1 MPNGVLDSMLIALG
15 LDSSK
20 FKEGLASSESL
31 SKQTGKNLANNL
43 TAPAQTVLGQLKTL
57 FAPLAG
63 GLAFG
68 AMVSQFTSQADAIG
82 KLAGQ
87 LGLDV
92 EMLQAWGGAA
102 KRAGGSAQAF
112 NATIRG
118 LNSQIN
124 VLASTGQGRAKVI
137 FEQLGI
143 AVKDA
148 GGKTRDTFVVLS
160 ELAEKAE
167 GMGKAEFAGLAQRLG
182 IDQGTIMLLQSGRK
196 SIDDL
201 IARQRMLGNYTQED
215 AEIAAQFNDI
225 MADLAQIVQSVAAVI
240 MRIVVPALSWLT
252 DKIVNVISFFR
263 QHQAFVGSAIGII
276 AAAVTA
282 KMIPA
287 IIKLLPLLNAVMI
300 RIAAILVPL
309 LPVIAAITALAIAAD
324 ELWAFISGG
333 ESVLE
338 KIMLKFGM
346 TRETIEG
353 IRDTLRGAVEFFWD
367 LWDAVTGEGV
377 DKDSA
382 IERLKASWE
391 TTKEWFKGLID
402 DLLNAFGNMF
412 SRIKD
417 WLKNLLP
424 DWVKR
429 LIGGEE
435 QKTEKTPQQVAQMQ
449 QSIAR
454 RPDETIEEYA
464 ARVGVLEDD
473 GIEAME
479 SGNAAKETR
488 PRDAGKPAWIDAVLS
503 RVDAF
508 SEDLQDWADG
518 ALLDIPATPA
528 DMPGVVN
535 NTSNVQTTTNN
546 RTDVRVGNVTVQTQ
560 ATDAPAIARSIG
572 PAIQKNAFGSL
583 VSASQTGTVQK

>member
-225 MADLAQIVQSVAAVI
+225 MDDLAQIVQSVAAVI

-263 QHQAFVGSAIGII
+263 QHQAFVGAAIGII

-353 IRDTLRGAVEFFWD
+353 IRNTLRGAVEFFWD

-391 TTKEWFKGLID
+391 ATKEWFKGLID

-479 SGNAAKETR
+479 SGNAAEETR